1 MIGSGRGGASW
12 GTLALALGLI
22 GCSPAT
28 FHVNDRSS
36 VKTYVTQPS
45 AGPANAA
52 NPAGLRFKPGLCSAE
67 ELRPDG
73 RVLTEGNLIEFL
85 NRQQL
90 DVRIERP
97 RADLIYL
104 VVSGAGT
111 DAPVRLRVAILNGPS
126 QAGLDLH
133 QALLEHGP
141 GSWGVHRSNLAVLGP
156 IGSLDDDLVFA
167 AKTRLSCWG
176 MFMTAGRDDIYAVPG
191 GYREL

>member
-22 GCSPAT
+22 GCSSAT
-28 FHVNDRSS
+28 FHINDRSS
-36 VKTYVTQPS
+36 VKTYVSQPS
-45 AGPANAA
+45 GGPANAA
-52 NPAGLRFKPGLCSAE
+52 NPAGLRFKPGLCTAE

-133 QALLEHGP
+133 QALLEHGS
-141 GSWGVHRSNLAVLGP
+141 GSWGVHRANLAVLGP

-176 MFMTAGRDDIYAVPG
+176 MFMTAGRDDTYAVPG